1 LESNT
6 KFAVIAAVMSIP
18 ALEVVDHVA
27 GIQFGFTAHPT
38 VFVGCVPPRTSTLFC
53 AARGVTPS
61 SDTAPNKN
69 NIRSFFIASLS
80 LPLRP
85 VRVWRESKTRQQGGP
100 PNVLPTVEKV
110 SQGRAIVSLPNAVF
124 CLTVLPYSEKSVE
137 HCFRHTDVKKV
148 VCGAC

>member
-27 GIQFGFTAHPT
+27 GIQCEFAAHPV
-38 VFVGCVPPRTSTLFC
+38 VFAGCGDPVPSTSTLFC

-61 SDTAPNKN
+61 SDIAPNKN

-80 LPLRP
+80 LPLRS
-85 VRVWRESKTRQQGGP
+85 VRVWRESKTW
-100 PNVLPTVEKV
+100 
-110 SQGRAIVSLPNAVF
+110 
-124 CLTVLPYSEKSVE
+124 
-137 HCFRHTDVKKV
+137 
-148 VCGAC
+148 